1 MSYIPLALLHKL
13 TVDNYYNNIHL
24 YWSSFMTNF
33 KSYKIKRL
41 AFTIWKLDNY
51 FKIMLNELI
60 SQF

>member
-13 TVDNYYNNIHL
+13 TVDNYYNNIHH
-24 YWSSFMTNF
+24 YWSSFLKNF
-33 KSYKIKRL
+33 KLYKTKRL